1 MDLGNGIVTPG
12 WSDPVREKLPYFGLP
27 ENMSGFRVLDV
38 GCAEGF
44 FSFEAERRGAA
55 EVVSLDFD
63 PECIKRFGIC
73 AEALGSSILPQVMS
87 VYDLDPQELGTFD
100 LVMFFGLL
108 YHLPNPLLGIEKVAA
123 MTRGTLLVQSRT
135 LEIQSLAD
143 VPLAQFW
150 PDGVIS
156 GPPSHPVRDPTCY
169 WDPNAACI
177 SAMLAHV
184 GMVNIERLDPPTKS
198 TRPSILSGFRRRS
211 SLPQY
216 SSAQFRAEAPVQSSG
231 GSTQRRP

>member
-1 MDLGNGIVTPG
+1 MDLGNGVVTPG
-12 WSDPVREKLPYFGLP
+12 WSDPAREKLPYFGLP
-27 ENMSGFRVLDV
+27 ENMSGLRVLDV

-44 FSFEAERRGAA
+44 FSFEAERRGAD
-55 EVVSLDFD
+55 EVVSVDFD
-63 PECIKRFGIC
+63 PECVKRFGIC
-73 AEALGSSILPQVMS
+73 SDALGSSIVPQVMS

-135 LEIQSLAD
+135 LEIESLAD

-156 GPPSHPVRDPTCY
+156 GPPGHPVRDPTCY

-177 SAMLAHV
+177 EAMLAHV
-184 GMVNIERLDPPTKS
+184 GMVNIERLDPPTNS
-198 TRPSILSGFRRRS
+198 FRQSIMSRLGRRNS
-211 SLPQY
+211 SRQY
-216 SSAQFRAEAPVQSSG
+216 SSAQFRAEATAPSSG
-231 GSTQRRP
+231 ANSAG